1 MHFLGIEALLILLGI
16 LPLKYR
22 LSRLQP
28 SKQDCPKEVTDEGIV
43 IDVKPSQPQ
52 KQDCPKEVTDEG
64 IVIDVKPR
72 QTPKQY
78 LPNEVADEGI
88 VMEVKPLQP

>member
-43 IDVKPSQPQ
+43 IDVKP
-52 KQDCPKEVTDEG
+52 
-64 IVIDVKPR
+64 R
-72 QTPKQY
+72 QAPKQY